1 MISREHLVVGDGVDA
16 ADAAHL
22 PVAQDRHPVGD
33 DADLGEAMGDVDDR
47 RPGGGH
53 AADVPEQH
61 LDRFLVERRRRLVEN
76 EHAGIDGER
85 LGELEEVLVD
95 DRQGVDAI
103 FEVRSEADVVEDSAH
118 CRPGRRPAGATMLGR
133 ATWTFSATVKS
144 GSSAGCWW
152 TMAMPSW
159 AAVAGVRRSTS
170 APSTSIVPLSG
181 ATVPEATF
189 ISVDLPAPF
198 SPRRAWTSP
207 AATSSV
213 TSVRARTGP

>member
-1 MISREHLVVGDGVDA
+1 MK
-16 ADAAHL
+16 
-22 PVAQDRHPVGD
+22 DRHPVGD
-33 DADLGEAMGDVDDR
+33 EAHLGEAMGDADDC
-47 RPGGGH
+47 RPRGGH
-53 AADVPEQH
+53 PADVPEQH
-61 LDRFLVERRRRLVEN
+61 LHRFLVERCGRLVEN

-103 FEVRSEADVVEDSAH
+103 FEVRFEADVVEDSPD
-118 CRPGRRPAGATMLGR
+118 CRPALAAGGGDNLRNATR
-133 ATWTFSATVKS
+133 TFSATVKS

-159 AAVAGVRRSTS
+159 AAVAGVRRSTR

-189 ISVDLPAPF
+189 IRVDLPAPF
-198 SPRRAWTSP
+198 SPRRAWISP